1 MSENVL
7 RFATVGH
14 STRTADDFL
23 EILRAH
29 GVTILVD
36 VRRHPGSRRHPHFDR
51 EALAA
56 SLREAGL
63 AYRHEERLGGRR
75 DPQVPREESDNAGW
89 ESESFRAYADHLNR
103 PPGQRAL
110 ADLVEEGRRG
120 FPAVMCAEAVPWRC
134 HRQLIGDH
142 LVARGH
148 RVLHLLGPDRAEAHE
163 LREMGVVEAGGRV
176 VYPPPPEEQGS
187 LF

>member
-1 MSENVL
+1 MSEGFL

-14 STRTADDFL
+14 STRSEEEFL
-23 EILRAH
+23 ELLRSH
-29 GVTILVD
+29 GITILVD
-36 VRRHPGSRRHPHFDR
+36 VRRHPGSRRHPHFDS

-56 SLREAGL
+56 SLREAGI

-75 DPQVPREESDNAGW
+75 DPEIPREESSNAGW

-103 PPGQRAL
+103 TAGQRAL
-110 ADLVEEGRRG
+110 DELIEDGRRG

-134 HRQLIGDH
+134 HRQLIADH

-148 RVLHLLGPDRAEAHE
+148 RVLHLLGPDRSEVHE
-163 LREMGVVEAGGRV
+163 LREMGEVASGDRV
-176 VYPPPPEEQGS
+176 VYPAPPEEQGS

>member
-1 MSENVL
+1 MSEDVL

-14 STRTADDFL
+14 STRTEAEFL
-23 EILRAH
+23 EILGSH

-36 VRRHPGSRRHPHFDR
+36 VRRHPGSRRHPHFDS
-51 EALAA
+51 EALAE
-56 SLREAGL
+56 SLREAGIG
-63 AYRHEERLGGRR
+63 YRHEERLGGRR
-75 DPQVPREESDNAGW
+75 DPEVPRDESPNTGW
-89 ESESFRAYADHLNR
+89 ESEGFRAYADHLNR
-103 PPGQRAL
+103 ESARRAL
-110 ADLVEEGRRG
+110 DDLVKQGRSS

-134 HRQLIGDH
+134 HRQLIADH

-148 RVLHLLGPDRAEAHE
+148 EVVHLLDKVRAESHE
-163 LREMGVVEAGGRV
+163 LRETGVVESGKRV

>member
-1 MSENVL
+1 MSEGCL

-14 STRTADDFL
+14 STRSEEAFL
-23 EILRAH
+23 EVLRRH
-29 GVTILVD
+29 DVTILVD
-36 VRRHPGSRRHPHFDR
+36 VRRHPGSRRHPHFDG

-56 SLREAGL
+56 SLREAGIE
-63 AYRHEERLGGRR
+63 YRHEERLGGRR
-75 DPQVPREESDNAGW
+75 DPELPREASPNTGW
-89 ESESFRAYADHLNR
+89 ESESFRAYADHLNGAA
-103 PPGQRAL
+103 GQRAL
-110 ADLVEEGRRG
+110 DDLVAGGRRG

-134 HRQLIGDH
+134 HRQLIADH

-148 RVLHLLGPDRAEAHE
+148 RVVHLLGPERGEIHE
-163 LREMGVVEAGGRV
+163 LRELGEVESDNRV